1 MKTFRQHVAE
11 RRLNEAIVRKGAVLT
26 YASQGRA
33 HGDRATQ
40 HYREAKRLLTI
51 NMKGKD
57 TDEKIDFIINAIAQM
72 ADGMISTRQ
81 QIGSVSAQITAS
93 NVLSS

>member
-1 MKTFRQHVAE
+1 MKGFRQYIHE
-11 RRLNEAIVRKGAVLT
+11 RSMDEAVVRKGAVVT
-26 YASQGRA
+26 YAAQGRA

-57 TDEKIDFIINAIAQM
+57 SDEKIDLIMTAIGHM

-81 QIGSVSAQITAS
+81 QIGSVSAQITS
-93 NVLSS
+93 LSLL

>member
-1 MKTFRQHVAE
+1 MKTFRQYIHE
-11 RRLNEAIVRKGAVLT
+11 RSLDEAAVRKGAILT

-51 NMKGKD
+51 NMKDKD
-57 TDEKIDFIINAIAQM
+57 TDGKIDFIMNAIAQM

-81 QIGSVSAQITAS
+81 QIGSVSAQITS
-93 NVLSS
+93 LSLL

>member
-1 MKTFRQHVAE
+1 MKGFRQYMNERSIDEAVA
-11 RRLNEAIVRKGAVLT
+11 RKGAVVT

-57 TDEKIDFIINAIAQM
+57 SDEKIDLMINAIAQM

-81 QIGSVSAQITAS
+81 QIGSVSAQITS
-93 NVLSS
+93 LSLL

>member
-1 MKTFRQHVAE
+1 MKGFRQYINE
-11 RRLNEAIVRKGAVLT
+11 RRMDEAVVRKGAVVT
-26 YASQGRA
+26 YAAQGRA

-57 TDEKIDFIINAIAQM
+57 SDEKIDLIMNAIAQM
-72 ADGMISTRQ
+72 ADGLISTRQ
-81 QIGSVSAQITAS
+81 QIGSVSAQITS
-93 NVLSS
+93 LSLL

>member
-11 RRLNEAIVRKGAVLT
+11 RSLNEAVVRKGAVLT

-40 HYREAKRLLTI
+40 HYREIKRLLTI
-51 NMKGKD
+51 NMKSKD
-57 TDEKIDFIINAIAQM
+57 SDEKMDLIMNALAQM

-81 QIGSVSAQITAS
+81 QIGSVSAQITS
-93 NVLSS
+93 LSLL

>member
-1 MKTFRQHVAE
+1 MKTFRQYIHE
-11 RRLNEAIVRKGAVLT
+11 RSLDEAVVRKGAVLT
-26 YASQGRA
+26 YAAQGRA

-40 HYREAKRLLTI
+40 HYRESKRLLTI

-57 TDEKIDFIINAIAQM
+57 TDEKIDFIMNAIAQM

-93 NVLSS
+93 NVLGS

>member
-11 RRLNEAIVRKGAVLT
+11 RSLNEAVRRKGAVLT

-40 HYREAKRLLTI
+40 HYRDIKRLLTI
-51 NMKGKD
+51 NMKSKD
-57 TDEKIDFIINAIAQM
+57 SDEKMDLIMNALAQM
-72 ADGMISTRQ
+72 ADGMILTRQ
-81 QIGSVSAQITAS
+81 QIGSVSAQITS
-93 NVLSS
+93 LSLL

>member
-1 MKTFRQHVAE
+1 MKGFRQYINE
-11 RRLNEAIVRKGAVLT
+11 RSMDEAVVRKGAVVT

-40 HYREAKRLLTI
+40 HYLEAKRLLTI

-57 TDEKIDFIINAIAQM
+57 SDEKIDLIINAIAQM

-81 QIGSVSAQITAS
+81 QIGSVSAQITS
-93 NVLSS
+93 LSLL